1 MMQRQSYTSMFKD
14 RVGQQENP
22 VSINYLHAVQHHY
35 NLQNAL
41 NQSLKNCLSLG
52 VIKRSHSGGR
62 TADGQF
68 FSIFKLFGNRSDR
81 LVSQTQYKITSL
93 CRQQRWGIL
102 YNVPTCRCVHERS
115 LLLIYNILFQIRYTT
130 CVLFS
135 ISSAFIHAIHLQ
147 HSEISISV
155 FSYVTQEKNL
165 LDFQLVIFQNSD
177 QFSTVLKGPNIKSK
191 SKNHQTLKLLKTS
204 LCKKAASHL
213 LFFRWFVC
221 LFF

>member
-1 MMQRQSYTSMFKD
+1 MMQRHHYTSMFKD

-35 NLQNAL
+35 NLQNTL

-81 LVSQTQYKITSL
+81 LMSQTQYNITSL
-93 CRQQRWGIL
+93 CRYQRWGIL
-102 YNVPTCRCVHERS
+102 HNVPTCKCVHERS
-115 LLLIYNILFQIRYTT
+115 LLLIYNILFQVRYTT

-135 ISSAFIHAIHLQ
+135 SPLLLSMLFIYSTLSSA
-147 HSEISISV
+147 
-155 FSYVTQEKNL
+155 
-165 LDFQLVIFQNSD
+165 
-177 QFSTVLKGPNIKSK
+177 
-191 SKNHQTLKLLKTS
+191 
-204 LCKKAASHL
+204 
-213 LFFRWFVC
+213 
-221 LFF
+221 